1 MGRQRNSVKKI
12 IQIFI
17 FICVV
22 LVSGRFGMAQE
33 NGVLNNE
40 IGLRVGTMAPDFT
53 GETYRGTTVKL
64 SELYK
69 DGLVV
74 LILYRGAW
82 CPYCNVHLRSF
93 QEKFEEFKSLDA
105 NILAVS
111 VDKPQYAQKTV
122 QDDALSFEVIS
133 DPSAEILEKYNAIYR
148 VPDDLADKYLNEYK
162 IDLEMHSGRKDH
174 VIAVPATYV
183 IDTTG
188 KIAFAYTNV
197 DYKVRTEP
205 EEVLN
210 FLRELNKQ

>member
-1 MGRQRNSVKKI
+1 
-12 IQIFI
+12 
-17 FICVV
+17 
-22 LVSGRFGMAQE
+22 MAQE

-40 IGLRVGTMAPDFT
+40 IGLRIGTMAPDFT

-174 VIAVPATYV
+174 AIAVPATYV

-188 KIAFAYTNV
+188 KIVFAYANV
-197 DYKVRTEP
+197 DYKVRAEP
-205 EEVLN
+205 EEVLK
-210 FLRELNKQ
+210 FLRKMDRQ